1 MPVVIATVILA
12 TRGVDRPGSWR
23 GPDDDG
29 TPLATHQVSSLPS
42 VHPWPRDP
50 DGPGAA
56 TLGALEKLAHVHPD
70 RGVHMASRWLFTM
83 VRAGPRT
90 TSRASVLPT
99 WAKRTSRGNGR
110 VEVIGDD
117 VKFAHVGK
125 RRDPGRRGSRRYPV
139 DDLEH
144 KLAGAQGGYHE
155 PPPLVR
161 SVGLVGAPSAECH
174 QRI

>member
-70 RGVHMASRWLFTM
+70 RGVHMAPRWLFTM
-83 VRAGPRT
+83 VRSGPRT
-90 TSRASVLPT
+90 THYGRPFCPRGQNARPPETDESRS
-99 WAKRTSRGNGR
+99 
-110 VEVIGDD
+110 
-117 VKFAHVGK
+117 
-125 RRDPGRRGSRRYPV
+125 
-139 DDLEH
+139 
-144 KLAGAQGGYHE
+144 
-155 PPPLVR
+155 
-161 SVGLVGAPSAECH
+161 SATM
-174 QRI
+174 